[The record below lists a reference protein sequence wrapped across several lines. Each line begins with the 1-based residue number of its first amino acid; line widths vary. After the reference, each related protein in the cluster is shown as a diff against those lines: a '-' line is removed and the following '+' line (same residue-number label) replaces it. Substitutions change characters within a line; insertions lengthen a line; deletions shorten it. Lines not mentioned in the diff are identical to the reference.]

1 MLNKNIMNILLVED
15 DAIEVM
21 KFNRVI
27 SLLNLDH
34 KIIEA
39 EDGLDDL

>member
-27 SLLNLDH
+27 SLLNLDLTYSAH
-34 KIIEA
+34 FKQKV
-39 EDGLDDL
+39 